1 MNIDE
6 NTNQASYYLG
16 VDPGW
21 TNLGYS
27 LINDATGSI
36 LTGHLV
42 PADLPIGGTP
52 DYLLAAVRR
61 THNIHPATDIRWAAM
76 ERFVYYKGV
85 HNPNSEQIL
94 MVTGQ
99 LQYLLYATRTP
110 VKMFRAIEWK
120 NYLLRYLFKTYGFKN
135 PNANGAMDKQFSLRA
150 AEFIAQKVFNS
161 DFIFD
166 TDHEADAF
174 CLAFM
179 AKLSHSANNCTT
191 KP

>member
-1 MNIDE
+1 MKYFI
-6 NTNQASYYLG
+6 G

-27 LINDATGSI
+27 IISEDLGTI

-42 PADLPIGGTP
+42 PRDLPPGSTP
-52 DYLLAAVRR
+52 DILLQRLSGALEGF
-61 THNIHPATDIRWAAM
+61 HPARDILFGAM

-99 LQYLLYATRTP
+99 LQYFYHLTHTP
-110 VKMFRAIEWK
+110 VKLFRAVEWK
-120 NYLLRYLFKTYGFKN
+120 NFLVRYLFKTMGFRNENADGSLDKN
-135 PNANGAMDKQFSLRA
+135 FSFAAARA
-150 AEFIAQKVFNS
+150 IADHFGREDYEFK
-161 DFIFD
+161 

-174 CLAFM
+174 CLSY
-179 AKLSHSANNCTT
+179 LSRLSYYQNR
-191 KP
+191 K